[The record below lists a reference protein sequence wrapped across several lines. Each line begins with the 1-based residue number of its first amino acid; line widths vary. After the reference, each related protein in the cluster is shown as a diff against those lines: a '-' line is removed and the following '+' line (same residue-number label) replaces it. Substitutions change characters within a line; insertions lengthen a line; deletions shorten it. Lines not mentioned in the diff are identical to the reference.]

1 VRVVQLPD
9 VRAKLIEQTGNPV
22 ASSPEELERVVK
34 AELKKWTQVIQAA
47 GIKPE

>member
-1 VRVVQLPD
+1 

-34 AELKKWTQVIQAA
+34 AELRKWAEVVQAA
-47 GIKPE
+47 KIKLD